1 MMTEYNLLRVREVMK
16 KTGFK
21 RSWVYVQMNL
31 GKFPRPVKIGSR
43 SIAWVES
50 EINEWIAAHIKKR
63 EEQRK

>member
-1 MMTEYNLLRVREVMK
+1 MAEYNLLRVREVMK

-21 RSWVYVQMNL
+21 RSWVYVQMSL

-50 EINEWIAAHIKKR
+50 KINEWIATHIKKR

>member
-1 MMTEYNLLRVREVMK
+1 MTEYNLLRVREVMK

>member
-1 MMTEYNLLRVREVMK
+1 MTEYNLLRVREVMK
-16 KTGFK
+16 KIGFK
-21 RSWVYVQMNL
+21 RSWVYVQMSL